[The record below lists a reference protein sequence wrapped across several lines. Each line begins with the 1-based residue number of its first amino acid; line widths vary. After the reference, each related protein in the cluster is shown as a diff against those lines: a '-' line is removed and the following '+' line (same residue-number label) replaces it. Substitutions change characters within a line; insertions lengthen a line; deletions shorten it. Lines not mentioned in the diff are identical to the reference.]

1 MIEAWHLPGSLEEM
15 VRYHHTPQSANR
27 YRLEASVVHI
37 ADVIAHAMQCGSSGE
52 LNVPPF
58 DEDAWNLLGLNPGS
72 LPQIVDLVERQ
83 LEGVLK
89 MFHSN
94 EL

>member
-1 MIEAWHLPGSLEEM
+1 MKMHGI
-15 VRYHHTPQSANR
+15 
-27 YRLEASVVHI
+27 
-37 ADVIAHAMQCGSSGE
+37 SS
-52 LNVPPF
+52 
-58 DEDAWNLLGLNPGS
+58 GLNPGS